1 MHTMKHIL
9 NIAHRGFTRHF
20 PDNTLEAFEA
30 AIRIP
35 VDGIEC
41 DVHETVDNHFVIF
54 HDREIDG
61 RDISQMTLDEISKV
75 KLEGKYHIP
84 TLEQTLELCR
94 GKALLNIEVKRVS
107 SLDRF
112 LTLVKER
119 LQPEELVFSSF
130 NRDIV
135 IELARLAPDIRR
147 GILSAFEIKE
157 PVELARS
164 ANSDMLVARFPSVN
178 TGLVRQVRD
187 ANLMLFVW
195 GCVDMTEV
203 RSALTMDVDGVIT
216 DFPDEVRE
224 ELTRLAGD

>member
-1 MHTMKHIL
+1 MKRIL

-41 DVHETVDNHFVIF
+41 DVHETADDHFVIF
-54 HDREIDG
+54 HNREIDG
-61 RDISQMTLDEISKV
+61 RDISQMTLEEIDQV
-75 KLEGKYHIP
+75 KLDGKYRIP

-94 GKALLNIEVKRVS
+94 GKTLLNIEVKRVS

-112 LTLVKER
+112 LTLVRER
-119 LQPEELVFSSF
+119 LQPGEVVFSSF

-135 IELARLAPDIRR
+135 IELARLAPEIRR

-203 RSALTMDVDGVIT
+203 RSALTMDINGVIT
-216 DFPDEVRE
+216 DFPDEVHE
-224 ELTRLAGD
+224 ELARLAGG